1 MKKKRMAEDA
11 EFEGRLRSHKWMA
24 RWERLYHGQ
33 VAREIHGRLYWRRI
47 AERGK
52 LRTASCIWCQHGGRT
67 RKGRDRSAWKIQ
79 NNFRP
84 LIAAGIR
91 DNPGR
96 DAKPAKSRSSRNSER
111 R

>member
-1 MKKKRMAEDA
+1 MWNRRPIAPPQVDGEMGTPVPRTGCAGNSWAPILAENRRKIEA
-11 EFEGRLRSHKWMA
+11 ANGVVYLVSTRQPNQK
-24 RWERLYHGQ
+24 GQ
-33 VAREIHGRLYWRRI
+33 DG
-47 AERGK
+47 
-52 LRTASCIWCQHGGRT
+52 
-67 RKGRDRSAWKIQ
+67 SAWKIQ